1 MSPRINPRKFI
12 EMIEKPTTSKD
23 PNFLVVACSYIRIDP
38 ITVRAP
44 ATAASVRDVDTLLKK
59 LICSDASWVVRKA
72 VSRLQIPA
80 ANEIRNAG
88 VGFASVFGVMV
99 FRL

>member
-12 EMIEKPTTSKD
+12 EMMEKPTTSRD

-44 ATAASVRDVDTLLKK
+44 ATAASVRDVDTLKK
-59 LICSDASWVVRKA
+59 PICNDASWVVRNA

>member
-1 MSPRINPRKFI
+1 M
-12 EMIEKPTTSKD
+12 EMMEKPTTSRD
-23 PNFLVVACSYIRIDP
+23 PNFLVAACSYIRIEP

-44 ATAASVRDVDTLLKK
+44 ATAASVRDVDTLKK
-59 LICSDASWVVRKA
+59 PICSDASCVVRNA
-72 VSRLQIPA
+72 VSKLEIPA
-80 ANEIRNAG
+80 AKDMRNAG